1 MILKVRPISQSSEEI
16 FIVLENLSLEE
27 LWKLFPIYFVDSN
40 AEFEQQ
46 FSDEK
51 EYLISLLGDYVKRI
65 SHIGSTA
72 IKNIKTKPIVD
83 ILIEIDFADND
94 IVKEI
99 LLDNHYVLMC
109 ETPDKISLNKGYTA
123 NGYADKVFHIHIKK
137 YGDCDELYFRDYLND
152 NDEKAKEYE
161 KLKEELYNK
170 YNPNRDLYTA
180 GKSDFVN
187 AVTESAK
194 MKYGNKY

>member
-65 SHIGSTA
+65 SHVGSTA

-83 ILIEIDFADND
+83 ILIEIDFVDKD

-99 LLDNHYVLMC
+99 LLDNHYILMC

>member
-27 LWKLFPIYFVDSN
+27 LWKLFSIYFVDSN

-65 SHIGSTA
+65 SHVGSTA